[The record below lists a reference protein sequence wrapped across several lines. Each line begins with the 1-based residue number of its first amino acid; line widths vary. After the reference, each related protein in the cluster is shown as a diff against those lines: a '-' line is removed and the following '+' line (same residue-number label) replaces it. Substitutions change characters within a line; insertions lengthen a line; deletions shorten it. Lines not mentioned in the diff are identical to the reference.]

1 MDFAKGTKVEKVLIR
16 KNKRRE
22 RLGESITILVI
33 IKSNITM
40 DKYHHTI
47 LIVIRE

>member
-1 MDFAKGTKVEKVLIR
+1 MDFAKGTKVEMVLIR

-33 IKSNITM
+33 II
-40 DKYHHTI
+40 I
-47 LIVIRE
+47 II

>member
-1 MDFAKGTKVEKVLIR
+1 MDFAKGTKVEKVL
-16 KNKRRE
+16 NKRRE

>member
-1 MDFAKGTKVEKVLIR
+1 MDFAKGTKVEKVLKSVVIR

-33 IKSNITM
+33 IIIIIIIK
-40 DKYHHTI
+40 
-47 LIVIRE
+47 

>member
-1 MDFAKGTKVEKVLIR
+1 MEGTGKGSALIR

-22 RLGESITILVI
+22 IGESITILVI